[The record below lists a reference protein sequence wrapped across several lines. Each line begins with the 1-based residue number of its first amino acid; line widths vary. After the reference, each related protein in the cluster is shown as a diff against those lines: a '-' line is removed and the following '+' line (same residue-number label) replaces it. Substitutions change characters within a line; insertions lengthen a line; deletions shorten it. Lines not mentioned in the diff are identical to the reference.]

1 MTEALGQAVA
11 SREATRGG
19 NWGSGGLAPEEV
31 TRLME
36 SMVGDGGGSWEA
48 ATRSEKNQAGR
59 QGQGSP
65 SREVSRSC
73 AACPPIVVAEGWM
86 TCSCTP

>member
-1 MTEALGQAVA
+1 MVGVEAEVAVMTEALGQAVA

-36 SMVGDGGGSWEA
+36 SMVGDGGELGGGNAEREES
-48 ATRSEKNQAGR
+48 GR
-59 QGQGSP
+59 KTGTGFT
-65 SREVSRSC
+65 
-73 AACPPIVVAEGWM
+73 I
-86 TCSCTP
+86 T